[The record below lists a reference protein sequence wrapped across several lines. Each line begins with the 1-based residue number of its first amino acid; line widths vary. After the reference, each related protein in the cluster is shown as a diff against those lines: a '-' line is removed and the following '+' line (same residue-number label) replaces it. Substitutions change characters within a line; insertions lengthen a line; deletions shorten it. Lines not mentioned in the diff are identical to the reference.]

1 MGRRRRLKPVTMT
14 TISITLETL
23 EIISRFKSKREN
35 QDSFIK
41 RVFNEWQDLKEYR
54 LDMDQVL
61 RLKERQILTLENELL
76 SLKILSFEKYSSSS
90 PSKGI

>member
-1 MGRRRRLKPVTMT
+1 MGRRRRLVPVTMT

-35 QDSFIK
+35 QDDFIK
-41 RVFNEWQDLKEYR
+41 RIFTEWQDLKEYT

-61 RLKERQILTLENELL
+61 RLKDKQIQ
-76 SLKILSFEKYSSSS
+76 SLQKEIHDIKLNKTNPFLV
-90 PSKGI
+90 